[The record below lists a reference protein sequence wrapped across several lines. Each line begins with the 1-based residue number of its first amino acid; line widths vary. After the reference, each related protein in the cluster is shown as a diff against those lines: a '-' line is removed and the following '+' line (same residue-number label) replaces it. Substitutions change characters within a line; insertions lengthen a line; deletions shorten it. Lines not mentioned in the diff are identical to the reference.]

1 MKLTRALALFLT
13 IILIFAC
20 TSCEN
25 LICGSAPK
33 GEYDPI
39 NVIMI
44 NDNHGMLAEE
54 YGGMEKIASGID
66 YYASLGNVVKIANGD
81 MFQGTYV
88 SSTLRGLPMLDV
100 LNELDFDAFVIGNH
114 EFDWGLDEIKKYK
127 DGDPS
132 NGEAEFP
139 FLGANIYDK
148 STGEMVDWLEPYTT
162 VAFGDIKIG
171 IIGIIG
177 DVETSILS
185 AHVEDYDFVD
195 PKPIVKRLANE
206 LRTLEECDVVI
217 VAAHGDDDLLNETFA
232 YYSGSFRIDGIFT
245 GHSHTPTD
253 EEIDRA
259 DGSTVC
265 VLQNGGYGQSFATLT
280 LEFDEDGK
288 LSGTDGK
295 LNNTENYESRGIL
308 SSVFEKYA
316 EYIAI
321 GETVLTTID
330 SEISRYDVGINVVY
344 SMYSRYNTDIA
355 VINGGGVRTSVE
367 AGDVTYADI
376 FQVLPFENEVYIVTL
391 SGSQLREYLNRN
403 SSGIYWYGITVGAIE
418 DSQSYTMAIVDFVYL
433 GYTFDSYRNDSC
445 IDTNEL
451 IRDVFIEFIK
461 ENAG

>member
-1 MKLTRALALFLT
+1 MKITKLLALILT

-25 LICGSAPK
+25 LLCGGAPK

-44 NDNHGMLAEE
+44 NDNHGVLDEE
-54 YGGMEKIASGID
+54 QGGMDRIASGIS

-100 LNELDFDAFVIGNH
+100 LNELDFDAFVLGNH

-162 VAFGDIKIG
+162 VSFGDIKIG

-185 AHVEDYDFVD
+185 ANVEDYDFVD
-195 PKPIVKRLANE
+195 PRPIVKSLANE
-206 LRTLEECDVVI
+206 LRTMEECDVVL
-217 VAAHGDDDLLNETFA
+217 VAAHGDDSLLNETFA
-232 YYSGSFRIDGIFT
+232 YYSGSFKIDGILT
-245 GHSHTPTD
+245 GHSHIPTD
-253 EEIDRA
+253 EEIERA

-280 LEFDEDGK
+280 LEFNNDGK
-288 LSGTDGK
+288 LSDTDGK
-295 LNNTENYESRGIL
+295 LNYTEFYEKSDAL
-308 SSVFEKYA
+308 SSVFGKYA
-316 EYIAI
+316 EHMAA
-321 GETVLTTID
+321 GETVLITID
-330 SEISRYDVGINVVY
+330 EEISRYDVGINVVY
-344 SMYSRYNTDIA
+344 SMYSKYNTDIA
-355 VINGGGVRTSVE
+355 VINGGGVRTSVD
-367 AGDVTYADI
+367 AGEVTYADI

-391 SGSQLREYLNRN
+391 SGAQLRDYLNRN
-403 SSGIYWYGITVGAIE
+403 SSGIYWWGITLGAIE

-445 IDTNEL
+445 IDTNDL